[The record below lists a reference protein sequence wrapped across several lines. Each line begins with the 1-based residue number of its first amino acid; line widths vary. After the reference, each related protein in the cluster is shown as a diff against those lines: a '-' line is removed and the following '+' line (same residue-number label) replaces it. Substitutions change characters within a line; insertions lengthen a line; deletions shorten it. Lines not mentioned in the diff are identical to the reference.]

1 MAYLYSSTPAINR
14 NQNIIL
20 HPPKFYLAILL
31 GDDMIKNTPFLFKTK
46 GKIMKVEVS
55 FKQKVDLII
64 SSKSLLKHPF
74 YVAWTEGKLS
84 KDQLRQYA
92 EQYFHNVLAEPTY
105 LSAIHFNTPHLHTE
119 TNSGDIS
126 VRQEILENLIS
137 EEYGEKNH
145 PALWKTFAL
154 ALGSSEKSLA
164 NATALPGTANLVA
177 TFRDICLNQ
186 PFYAGLAAMH
196 AFESQVPEIAAVK
209 IDGLARFYG
218 INDPDSFEFFTVHQE
233 ADIHH
238 SQAEWALIERFA
250 DTPKKK
256 AEVLA
261 ATTEACDALW
271 GFLDGIY
278 ENYCAN
284 LNYKCEK
291 AATVH

>member
-1 MAYLYSSTPAINR
+1 MIF
-14 NQNIIL
+14 

-31 GDDMIKNTPFLFKTK
+31 GSDMLVDTPYPVKNKR
-46 GKIMKVEVS
+46 KIMKEKLT
-55 FKQKVDLII
+55 FKQDVDSII
-64 SSKSLLKHPF
+64 GSKSLLKHPF

-84 KDQLRQYA
+84 KLQLRKYA

-105 LSAIHFNTPHLHTE
+105 LSAVHFNTPHFHTE

-126 VRQEILENLIS
+126 VRQEVLENLIS

-145 PALWKTFAL
+145 PGLWKTFAL
-154 ALGSSEKSLA
+154 ALGSSEKELA
-164 NATALPGTANLVA
+164 NATALPGTENLVT

-209 IDGLARFYG
+209 IDGLAKFYG
-218 INDPDSFEFFTVHQE
+218 MNNPDSYEFFTVHQE

-238 SQAEWALIERFA
+238 SKAEWALIERFA
-250 DTPKKK
+250 DTPEKK

-261 ATTEACDALW
+261 ATTEACNALW
-271 GFLDGIY
+271 KFLDGIY
-278 ENYCAN
+278 ENYCAD
-284 LNYKCEK
+284 LSIECKE
-291 AATVH
+291 AITIH